1 MSTRTTVTVA
11 VPVTFEITV
20 ELPGEVPASAFAAT
34 IAAHAAEHFAHVS
47 QAQIHAFN
55 EVNRVHPQGP
65 GLITAASSHV
75 DAVRN
80 AAA

>member
-1 MSTRTTVTVA
+1 MSNRTTVTVA

-20 ELPGEVPASAFAAT
+20 ELPGDVPAAALAAA
-34 IAAHAAEHFAHVS
+34 IASRAAEHFAHVG

-65 GLITAASSHV
+65 GVITAASSRL
-75 DAVRN
+75 DADRK

>member
-1 MSTRTTVTVA
+1 MSNPTTVTVA

-20 ELPGEVPASAFAAT
+20 ELPGDVPAPAVAAA
-34 IAAHAAEHFAHVS
+34 IAARAAEHFAHVG

-55 EVNRVHPQGP
+55 EVNRIHRLGP
-65 GLITAASSHV
+65 GLITAASSRP
-75 DAVRN
+75 DAAHK